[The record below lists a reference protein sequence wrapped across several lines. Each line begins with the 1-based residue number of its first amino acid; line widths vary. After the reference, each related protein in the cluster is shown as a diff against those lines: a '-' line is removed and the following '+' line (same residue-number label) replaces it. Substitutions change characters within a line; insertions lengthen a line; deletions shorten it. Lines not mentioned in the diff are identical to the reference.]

1 MAAALLH
8 HVLSYACM
16 HTKQCLVF
24 HLISLM
30 FTTNRIMAMYVM
42 RNVSGDKELCVK
54 MMCKFV
60 QECEL
65 MALRQVLSRAR

>member
-1 MAAALLH
+1 
-8 HVLSYACM
+8 
-16 HTKQCLVF
+16 
-24 HLISLM
+24 
-30 FTTNRIMAMYVM
+30 MYVM

-65 MALRQVLSRAR
+65 MAP

>member
-1 MAAALLH
+1 
-8 HVLSYACM
+8 
-16 HTKQCLVF
+16 
-24 HLISLM
+24 
-30 FTTNRIMAMYVM
+30 MYVM

-65 MALRQVLSRAR
+65 MAPRQVLSRAR